1 MELFKFYVST
11 LGEYKEWYYPI
22 NYFSSFAI
30 KHNFLGFTFNNTD
43 NIWGEFRT
51 LDLSKAEIETDS
63 KTKSK
68 QERKIVRFVFEN
80 IKLITDIQSVYKI
93 KT

>member
-1 MELFKFYVST
+1 MELFKLYVST
-11 LGEYKEWYYPI
+11 SGKYKEWSYPI
-22 NYFSSFAI
+22 KHFSSFAI

-51 LDLSKAEIETDS
+51 LNCDKVEIETNNEI
-63 KTKSK
+63 KSK
-68 QERKIVRFVFEN
+68 QEGKIVRYIFEN
-80 IKLITDIQSVYKI
+80 TNIINQILSAYKI